1 MLPIFFFVHFI
12 GTFSASEIETEIASN
27 HPRAPG
33 VKTGQTR
40 KTSFLIPHHT
50 CYPVT
55 EVLCAQIKEVGFTL
69 RKREDLN
76 SYRRDSVQVIYQYL
90 DENKS
95 LILKIVQSQ
104 NTGKLS
110 ECAEC
115 CFARAPMKKAFRF
128 DVFDVNGMNLSLSLS
143 LSLSLFWFGIFEIF
157 FCELILLGL
166 MILSAS
172 SI

>member
-1 MLPIFFFVHFI
+1 KEEKLKNVEKNCTGSEPTKLTVSTISEPITTMLPIFSSS
-12 GTFSASEIETEIASN
+12 TSLAPFSASEIEIEIASN
-27 HPRAPG
+27 HPGAPG

-55 EVLCAQIKEVGFTL
+55 EDKGGRVQTQKERRF
-69 RKREDLN
+69 K

-95 LILKIVQSQ
+95 LILKIIESQ

-110 ECAEC
+110 ECAE
-115 CFARAPMKKAFRF
+115 
-128 DVFDVNGMNLSLSLS
+128 
-143 LSLSLFWFGIFEIF
+143 
-157 FCELILLGL
+157 
-166 MILSAS
+166 
-172 SI
+172 

>member
-55 EVLCAQIKEVGFTL
+55 EDKGGRVHTQKE
-69 RKREDLN
+69 
-76 SYRRDSVQVIYQYL
+76 RRFKFVQ
-90 DENKS
+90 E
-95 LILKIVQSQ
+95 
-104 NTGKLS
+104 G
-110 ECAEC
+110 
-115 CFARAPMKKAFRF
+115 
-128 DVFDVNGMNLSLSLS
+128 
-143 LSLSLFWFGIFEIF
+143 
-157 FCELILLGL
+157 
-166 MILSAS
+166 
-172 SI
+172 